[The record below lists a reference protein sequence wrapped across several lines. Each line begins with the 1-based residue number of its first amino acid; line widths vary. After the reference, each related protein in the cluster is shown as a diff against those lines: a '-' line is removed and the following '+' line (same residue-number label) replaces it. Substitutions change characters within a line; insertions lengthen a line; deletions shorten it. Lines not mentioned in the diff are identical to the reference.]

1 MGDNAPVGGAS
12 ANATLEQYAQ
22 NKKLL
27 VAKSKSI
34 RVMQGNTR
42 GRQGDG
48 KQIDVQDNTSLPKR
62 KKKEPQG

>member
-1 MGDNAPVGGAS
+1 MGGAS

-48 KQIDVQDNTSLPKR
+48 KQIDV
-62 KKKEPQG
+62 

>member
-1 MGDNAPVGGAS
+1 MGGAS
-12 ANATLEQYAQ
+12 ANPMLEQYAQ

-27 VAKSKSI
+27 VAKSKSV
-34 RVMQGNTR
+34 RVIQGNTR

-48 KQIDVQDNTSLPKR
+48 KQIDVQDNTSLPKQ

>member
-1 MGDNAPVGGAS
+1 MGGAS

-34 RVMQGNTR
+34 RYAREYKRTTR
-42 GRQGDG
+42 RWKTD
-48 KQIDVQDNTSLPKR
+48 
-62 KKKEPQG
+62 

>member
-1 MGDNAPVGGAS
+1 MPVGGAS
-12 ANATLEQYAQ
+12 DNPTLEQYAQ

-34 RVMQGNTR
+34 CVMQGNTR

-62 KKKEPQG
+62 KKKEVQG